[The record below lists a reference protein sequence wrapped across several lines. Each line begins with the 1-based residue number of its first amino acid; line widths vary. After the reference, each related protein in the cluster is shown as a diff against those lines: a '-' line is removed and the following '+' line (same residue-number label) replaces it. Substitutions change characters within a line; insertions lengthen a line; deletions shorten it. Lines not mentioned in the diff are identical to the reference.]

1 MSELPRGW
9 GSVALGEISEY
20 ITSGSRDWSR
30 YYADVGA
37 LFIRT
42 QDINKNRLAALE
54 QIARVK
60 LPEKVEGKRT
70 LIQQGDLLITITGAN
85 VGKCV
90 NVVQALP
97 EAYVSQSVA
106 LVRLSDKSL
115 APFVHY
121 QLITPTE
128 QEDRTA
134 LQMSAYGLGRPVL
147 NLNNIRELPLK
158 LAPLK
163 EQKRITDKLD
173 ALLTRVDTC
182 RDRLNR
188 VPLILKRF
196 RQSVLAAATSGQL
209 TENWRALNADLVDAT
224 DDAETLRIAHAD
236 AGGHKRGNAAD
247 PTDEVHDL
255 EPDMF
260 PKGWHLLELRDLV
273 YPDRPITYGILKPGP
288 EVENGVPY
296 IRVADFPNDE
306 LDVSTLRKTSAKIDA
321 KFSRS
326 RLMPGDILLSIRGT
340 VGRLVVIPPELAG
353 ANITQDSARLSIQA
367 SVERDYVLWF
377 LRSELAQTRMKRSEK
392 GVAVRGINIGDV
404 RALQVPLPSRREQKE
419 IVCRVE
425 ALFAYADRLE
435 ARLQTART
443 QVGRLTPALLA
454 KAFRG
459 ELVSQDPNDEPAS
472 VLLKRIQAEKSLIA
486 SERNTTRIVRR
497 SAKESPKDTMKQS
510 SDYSAALRSA
520 FAQMGRKADARQL
533 FDQAGFS
540 PDEVMQFY
548 EVLRATPEV
557 RVAFEEAMEERP
569 QQQSSIVD
577 GTDKST
583 MANGRFRLVELW
595 LEDFK
600 NLTDYTVHFDPS
612 HGIDIVLGWNGTGK
626 SNLFEALVII
636 FRDLHKWW
644 EKNQWTE
651 NPMKGYRLR
660 YEIDEKT
667 VEVSWHPGEM
677 KRPKLKM
684 GILQESTKEPDKLE
698 SITRKELP
706 LPRFVFGYYSGP
718 TNRLVEHFWPM
729 KKDHYDRL
737 RTAESDDLETLARLL
752 QQRRFFCAENHHAKY
767 VLLAFFHKDDADIRH
782 FLEDRLRIVGFE
794 SALFIIRK
802 PAWARP
808 GQTAKNFWGATGIMR
823 RVMERLRRYAIAP
836 MVVEQTISDGYR
848 SRREDHYYFFLPDL
862 KSLHAFAAEYHDAR
876 TFFVAL
882 ESTDFSELIYDLK
895 IQVRVKA
902 TNTEQVAITF
912 HELSE
917 GEQQLLMVLGLMR
930 FTKSHQSL
938 VLLDEPDT
946 HLNPHWSV
954 DYLKLLTR
962 VMSEDSSES
971 EEQQTSQILMSTHDP
986 LVIASLFKEQIH
998 LLKRD
1003 WQTGVCKWTQPTVNP
1018 RGLGFTGILTSEM
1031 FGMRSDLDEETL
1043 ADLDNKVRLVA
1054 KAGSLT
1060 PDEITDLEEINKRLE
1075 DAGFQKAFSDPYY
1088 AAFVRAWGRR
1098 HSELMAG
1105 VQFLSPEKQE
1115 EIDRIARE
1123 VLEESLAE
1131 LQAEAVD

>member
-1 MSELPRGW
+1 VSTLPVGW
-9 GSVALGEISEY
+9 VKTALDRIVDRIAGGGTPSKSNASFFKGAIPFMTVKDMTQRFPVDTQEHISEKA
-20 ITSGSRDWSR
+20 IEQSATTLVPRDTLIVATRMSLGKIVR
-30 YYADVGA
+30 PKFDTAINQDLKA
-37 LFIRT
+37 LFLNENVDKTFVEYWWRHKADYIQSLGTGTTVQGIR
-42 QDINKNRLAALE
+42 LE
-54 QIARVK
+54 AIR
-60 LPEKVEGKRT
+60 
-70 LIQQGDLLITITGAN
+70 
-85 VGKCV
+85 
-90 NVVQALP
+90 
-97 EAYVSQSVA
+97 S
-106 LVRLSDKSL
+106 LSIDV
-115 APFVHY
+115 P
-121 QLITPTE
+121 P
-128 QEDRTA
+128 
-134 LQMSAYGLGRPVL
+134 L
-147 NLNNIRELPLK
+147 N
-158 LAPLK
+158 
-163 EQKRITDKLD
+163 EQKRIADKLD
-173 ALLTRVDTC
+173 VLFARVDAC
-182 RDRLNR
+182 CVRLDRVR
-188 VPLILKRF
+188 FIIKRF
-196 RQSVLAAATSGQL
+196 RQAILAAATSGQL
-209 TENWRALNADLVDAT
+209 TEEWRAKNRTT
-224 DDAETLRIAHAD
+224 DSSDQTKVGLTGFDFAD
-236 AGGHKRGNAAD
+236 AICFGDYRFPASWRAARLEDIAEIVGGITKDSKKQDPADEELPYLRVANVQRGFL
-247 PTDEVHDL
+247 DL
-255 EPDMF
+255 SEI
-260 PKGWHLLELRDLV
+260 K
-273 YPDRPITYGILKPGP
+273 T
-288 EVENGVPY
+288 
-296 IRVADFPNDE
+296 IRVPRRRIEE
-306 LDVSTLRKTSAKIDA
+306 LLLQR
-321 KFSRS
+321 
-326 RLMPGDILLSIRGT
+326 GDILFNEGGDIDKLGRGWVWFSEIERCTFQNHVFRARLHKKSFEPKFFSWYGNSRGFDYFLS
-340 VGRLVVIPPELAG
+340 VGKQTTNLASINKTLLSALPIVIPPPE
-353 ANITQDSARLSIQA
+353 
-367 SVERDYVLWF
+367 
-377 LRSELAQTRMKRSEK
+377 
-392 GVAVRGINIGDV
+392 
-404 RALQVPLPSRREQKE
+404 EQRE
-419 IVCRVE
+419 IVRRCEV
-425 ALFAYADRLE
+425 LFAYADRLE
-435 ARLQTART
+435 ARYQAART
-443 QVGRLTPALLA
+443 QVKNLTLALLA

-459 ELVSQDPNDEPAS
+459 ELVSQDPNDEPAA
-472 VLLKRIQAEKSLIA
+472 VLLERIRAEKA
-486 SERNTTRIVRR
+486 RMETVRKTTRIVRR
-497 SAKESPKDTMKQS
+497 STKESPQDIMKQP
-510 SDYSAALRSA
+510 SDYWEALRSA
-520 FAQMGRKADARQL
+520 FVEMGRKADARQL

-540 PDEVMQFY
+540 PEEVVQFY

-557 RVAFEEAMEERP
+557 RVAFEEVMEERP

-583 MANGRFRLVELW
+583 MTNGRFRLVELW

-644 EKNQWTE
+644 EKNQWPE

-667 VEVSWHPGEM
+667 LEVSWHPGEM

-802 PAWARP
+802 PAWARS

-836 MVVEQTISDGYR
+836 MVVEQTIRDGYR

-1043 ADLDNKVRLVA
+1043 ADLDNKVRLIA
-1054 KAGSLT
+1054 KEGSLT
-1060 PDEITDLEEINKRLE
+1060 SDEVADLEEINKRLE

-1088 AAFVRAWGRR
+1088 AAFVRAWGQR

-1105 VQFLSPEKQE
+1105 VRFLNPEQKE

-1123 VLEESLAE
+1123 VLEEVMAE
-1131 LQAEAVD
+1131 LKVEAAG